1 MAREQLIEFLQ
12 GAITSLPQH
21 LQAALRL
28 MDDPDIPDQGRVLAA
43 GSVMH
48 FLSGSNS
55 IPGVRGGPLSYVDD
69 VLILRLAYQRIEA
82 LAPDDAMKKHR
93 ESSPDVFGALTEEL
107 ALVREELGKG
117 FGVLERAVDRLGQQK
132 HRGLAP
138 TQCASDEESATVLY
152 EELQSALVDVDLEE
166 GAVSRALKQLGPVLE
181 GLKRHTM

>member
-1 MAREQLIEFLQ
+1 MSREQLTAFLQ
-12 GAITSLPQH
+12 AAITSLPQH

-28 MDDPDIPDQGRVLAA
+28 MDDPDIPDEGRVLAA

-55 IPGVRGGPLSYVDD
+55 IPGVRGGALSYVDD
-69 VLILRLAYQRIEA
+69 VLILRIAYERIEK
-82 LAPDDAMKKHR
+82 LAPEAMAKHR
-93 ESSPDVFGALTEEL
+93 ESSVDIFGNLAEEL

-117 FGVLERAVDRLGQQK
+117 FAVLERATDRLGQLK
-132 HRGLAP
+132 HRGIGP
-138 TQCASDEESATVLY
+138 KQCVADEEHATVLY
-152 EELQSALVDVDLEE
+152 EEVTSALVDVDLEE

>member
-1 MAREQLIEFLQ
+1 MPREQLTEFLQ
-12 GAITSLPQH
+12 AAITALPQH

-28 MDDPDIPDQGRVLAA
+28 MDDPDIPDEGRVIAA

-69 VLILRLAYQRIEA
+69 VLILRIAYERIEK
-82 LAPDDAMKKHR
+82 LAPEAMSKHQ
-93 ESSPDVFGALTEEL
+93 ESSPEVFGSVPEDI
-107 ALVREELGKG
+107 ALVREELGKS
-117 FGVLERAVDRLGQQK
+117 FAVLERAVDRLGQLK

-138 TQCASDEESATVLY
+138 TQCASSEESATVLY
-152 EELQSALVDVDLEE
+152 DELTAALVDVEIEE

-181 GLKRHTM
+181 GLKRHTI